1 MSFHN
6 KVKNLIPLFAA
17 LLLFICVFFLF
28 GHYKAYLYEDEVL
41 SYTAANCQ
49 DGMRPQ
55 LPVNRIV
62 NGEDFVLNAV
72 AVRPDS
78 RFDFGNAIANTSKD
92 PHPPVYL
99 IMLHFVC
106 SLFPGVFS
114 KWFAL
119 SINLIF
125 GAVTAALLYFLGG
138 KLFNEEK
145 KGFIAAVIYILSVG
159 FITQL
164 MNLRMYVVLQA
175 FTTWLT
181 LRYIC
186 ILEEYEEKPETGT
199 DSFNIKR
206 IILFIVNVVFG
217 TMTHYYFLIFAF
229 FEALIFSIMLIR
241 KKRFRDLL
249 KHTLIYVLSG
259 ALTLILFPP
268 IIWQL
273 TGSDVGSESFNARNI
288 FELIR
293 RFRVMLSILNN
304 ELFGGQLKFYVLCLI
319 VWLVYIVFSGKK
331 QELKTQTD
339 GITAGFVFIA
349 LTSAAYFLTVS
360 VTTPYLT
367 GRYMTP
373 IYPLCV
379 LITMGVFKGL
389 IETVFRSQRVGY
401 LVLMTV
407 MAVPLY
413 LWISSGLYDVDKA
426 AMQEISKEHSGE
438 LCVFFRGISTE
449 ENYFELENY
458 NRVMAMRL
466 IPREDEEEA
475 DTTLLAEEKSVVVYV
490 PSDKDPEDCFNR
502 IREYAP
508 GLKNSEKMYN
518 AYYSDAY
525 RLY

>member
-1 MSFHN
+1 MLFQDKMKN
-6 KVKNLIPLFAA
+6 KIPLLAV
-17 LLLFICVFFLF
+17 LLLFTCIFFLF

-49 DGMRPQ
+49 DGMRPA

-62 NGEDFVLNAV
+62 NGAEFVNNAV
-72 AVRPDS
+72 AVQPQS
-78 RFDFGNAIANTSKD
+78 RFDFANAIANTSKD

-99 IMLHFVC
+99 LMLHFVC
-106 SLFPGVFS
+106 SLFPGIFS

-125 GAVTAALLYFLGG
+125 GAVTALLLYVLGE

-175 FTTWLT
+175 LTTWLT
-181 LRYIC
+181 LQYVC
-186 ILEEYEEKPETGT
+186 ILKESEENT
-199 DSFNIKR
+199 DSESFNIKR
-206 IILFIVNVVFG
+206 ILPFIINVVLG
-217 TMTHYYFLIFAF
+217 TLTHYYFLIFAF
-229 FEALIFSIMLIR
+229 FEAVIFSIMLIR

-259 ALTLILFPP
+259 GAVLILFPP

-273 TGSDVGSESFNARNI
+273 TGSDVGSESFNTRNVS
-288 FELIR
+288 ELIR
-293 RFRVMLSILNN
+293 RFRVMFSHLNN

-319 VWLVYIVFSGKK
+319 VWLIYMIINGKRT
-331 QELKTQTD
+331 EIKTYVNGVT
-339 GITAGFVFIA
+339 GGFVFIT
-349 LTSAAYFLTVS
+349 LTSAAYFFTVS

-373 IYPLCV
+373 IYPLCI
-379 LITMGVFKGL
+379 LITMGIFKGL
-389 IETVFRSQRVGY
+389 IETVFKSQRVGY
-401 LVLMTV
+401 LILVV
-407 MAVPLY
+407 IMAVPVY

-438 LCVFFRGISTE
+438 ICVFFRGISTE

-458 NRVMAMRL
+458 DRVMAMR
-466 IPREDEEEA
+466 ITPRSDEEDI
-475 DTTLLAEEKSVVVYV
+475 DTPGLLEEKSVVVYV
-490 PSDKDPEDCFNR
+490 PLNTEPEECFER
-502 IREYAP
+502 IREYNP
-508 GLKNSEKMYN
+508 KLTNYEKLYK

-525 RLY
+525 RCY